1 MTTTHFFELRDR
13 HNARIA
19 CRIDRPETESRPGL
33 AAILCHGMFSSM
45 EGDKNRLYTRML
57 ADMGIPTLRFDFPGR
72 GESEGTDAD
81 ITVGRQLDALRAV
94 VTHARQAIGFTR
106 FILMGSSFGSIT
118 ALLALV
124 DSPLGARML
133 GDDETAA
140 LLLVAH
146 PHRSDFT
153 AGMAGGAN
161 LNTWRIIG
169 ELDYEGHKLSYALHD
184 ELDSLPPMEELMAR
198 VTVPVLVAHG
208 EKDDLFPHGAV
219 ARLFDALGSSDKE
232 LLIEPEAD
240 HRFGRDL
247 WRIHLLDRT
256 RAFLERVL

>member
-1 MTTTHFFELRDR
+1 MTTTHFFELRDQ
-13 HNARIA
+13 HNTRIA
-19 CRIDRPETESRPGL
+19 CRIDRPETETRPGL

-45 EGDKNRLYTRML
+45 EGDKHRLYTRML

-72 GESEGTDAD
+72 GESEGGDAD
-81 ITVGRQLDALRAV
+81 ITIRRQLDALRAV
-94 VTHARQAIGFTR
+94 VTHGRQAIGFTR

-118 ALLALV
+118 ALLALT
-124 DSPLGARML
+124 DTPLGPRIL

-153 AGMAGGAN
+153 AGLASGGN

-169 ELDYEGHKLSYALHD
+169 ELDYEGHKLPYALHD
-184 ELDSLPPMEELMAR
+184 ELDSLPSMEKLMAAVR
-198 VTVPVLVAHG
+198 IPALLAHG
-208 EKDDLFPHGAV
+208 EKDDLFPHGAI
-219 ARLFDALGSSDKE
+219 AALFDALGSAEKE

-240 HRFGRDL
+240 HRFGKDL